1 MECNQGEL
9 SPLHS
14 TSNGS
19 VYFRSIGDSPLKNE
33 ILADNL

>member
-1 MECNQGEL
+1 MEWNQGLL

-19 VYFRSIGDSPLKNE
+19 VYFRSIGDSPLKNA